1 MTMRALVLTSYSLR
15 RIARHRALV
24 TLLFAFPLVCAVAA
38 VLAGA
43 RFASYC
49 SWAGPIAFAF
59 LTGGVVL
66 WQKCSDETSGLNAAI
81 KRSPMS
87 ARGLTA
93 SRLLTAAII
102 LLIQV
107 LTLFIILAIRF

>member
-1 MTMRALVLTSYSLR
+1 MRVFVLTSYSLR

-24 TLLFAFPLVCAVAA
+24 MALFAFPLVCALAA
-38 VLAGA
+38 VFAGA

-49 SWAGPIAFAF
+49 AWICPLVFVLMTSS
-59 LTGGVVL
+59 VVL
-66 WQKCSDETSGLNAAI
+66 WQKYSDEASGLNAAM
-81 KRSPMS
+81 KCSPLS
-87 ARGLTA
+87 ARGLTI
-93 SRLLTAAII
+93 SRLLTVATI

>member
-1 MTMRALVLTSYSLR
+1 MRVFVLTSYSLR

-24 TLLFAFPLVCAVAA
+24 MALFAFPLVCALAA
-38 VLAGA
+38 VFAGA

-49 SWAGPIAFAF
+49 AWACPIVF
-59 LTGGVVL
+59 LVLTSGVVL
-66 WQKCSDETSGLNAAI
+66 WQKCSDEASGLNAAV
-81 KRSPMS
+81 KCSPFP
-87 ARGLTA
+87 ARGLTT
-93 SRLLTAAII
+93 SRLLTAAAI